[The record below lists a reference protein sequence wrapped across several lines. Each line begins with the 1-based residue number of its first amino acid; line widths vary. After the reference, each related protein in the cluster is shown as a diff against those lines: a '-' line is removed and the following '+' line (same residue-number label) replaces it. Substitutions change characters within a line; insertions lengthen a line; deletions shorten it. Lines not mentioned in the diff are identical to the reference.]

1 MVLYLLNHHSPHH
14 LKKQGGHTSITMIL
28 FSLLPCHI
36 LSILGSWKHAETMWP
51 GDEVELPFSDF
62 LSWDTFSV
70 PWALNKIKSFCGK
83 LLVLIRHDYGPA
95 SQTMS
100 WIMLSINSGHD
111 ISLDRRQFVQVC
123 FFVLPRC
130 AGYWTMKHFCL
141 LQVKWPMDDIGEK
154 LYHHLDALRNDW
166 PKITAMHQQVRNYVS
181 IAPIFL

>member
-1 MVLYLLNHHSPHH
+1 MSHPQHSGK
-14 LKKQGGHTSITMIL
+14 LKACWNDVARWRSGTS
-28 FSLLPCHI
+28 FF
-36 LSILGSWKHAETMWP
+36 G
-51 GDEVELPFSDF
+51 LPFMGHL
-62 LSWDTFSV
+62 LSPLSFERK
-70 PWALNKIKSFCGK
+70 LKSFCGK

-95 SQTMS
+95 SQMMS